1 MQDDG
6 AQAGLR
12 IGLFAHRLAGRH
24 PTGVGRYFRELVCAL
39 DAEAEG
45 ESFVVSSTHEAQDAG
60 WVPAR
65 VQKMVV
71 PWPRK
76 PVQLAWSL
84 GGGPRLERTL
94 GTLSVIHLLQPFPP
108 VRTHARQLVTVHD
121 LFPLEHPS
129 WYSWSDRWTYR
140 RSVELLIRRA
150 ATIVV
155 PSQYVAARVHGLLGV
170 EPSLLRVVPLGV
182 SGTFTMAGST
192 ADIADVCRRF
202 GVSQGRFAVCVG
214 TVSTRK
220 NVVALVRAVA
230 EMPGLGIPLVMIGP
244 AGQGSREV
252 DAEIARVGGHARIV
266 RTGFLPDAEAAAL
279 VRGAAVLLH
288 PALGEGFGFVPL
300 EAMAVGTPVIASRT
314 SSVPEVVGDAAVL
327 VSEPTEPACWA
338 QAVTEL
344 IADDERRMA
353 LTRAGAERARQFSW
367 AETAKRM
374 MSIYREL
381 AHA

>member
-24 PTGVGRYFRELVCAL
+24 PTGIGRYFRELVSAL
-39 DAEAEG
+39 DAVADA

-60 WVPAR
+60 WVPPR

-71 PWPRK
+71 PWPRR

-84 GGGPRLERTL
+84 GGGPRLERSL
-94 GTLSVIHLLQPFPP
+94 GTLSVTHLLQPFPP
-108 VRTHARQLVTVHD
+108 VRTHTPQLVTVHD

-129 WYSWSDRWTYR
+129 WYSWSERWTYR
-140 RSVELLIRRA
+140 RSIELLIRRA

-155 PSQYVAARVHGLLGV
+155 PSQYVAARVRGFLGV
-170 EPSLLRVVPLGV
+170 EPSRLRVVPLGV
-182 SGTFTMAGST
+182 SGAFTMASSA
-192 ADIADVCRRF
+192 ADVADVCRRF
-202 GVSQGRFAVCVG
+202 GLSQGRFAVCVG

-230 EMPGLGIPLVMIGP
+230 EMPGSGIPLVMIGP
-244 AGQGSREV
+244 DGQGSREV
-252 DAEIARVGGHARIV
+252 DGEIARVHGRARIV

-279 VRGAAVLLH
+279 VRGAGVLLH

-300 EAMAVGTPVIASRT
+300 EAMAVGTPVIASRI

-327 VSEPTEPACWA
+327 VSEPTEPASWA
-338 QAVTEL
+338 QALTEL
-344 IADDERRMA
+344 MADDERRTA
-353 LTRAGAERARQFSW
+353 LTRAGVERAGQFSW
-367 AETAKRM
+367 AETARRM
-374 MSIYREL
+374 IGIYGEVAR
-381 AHA
+381 A